1 VPVQLRKV
9 FVGHQVR
16 SVNDRSLGWKNI
28 TNGRLLAEMEGR
40 FDLLVTADR
49 NLYAQ
54 QNLSGRKLS
63 ILVLP
68 TNRRWDVLALAERL
82 TEIVDATTFGQYL
95 MLHASGEVRARS
107 FRFGSNEDGDKD

>member
-1 VPVQLRKV
+1 VPVQLRNI
-9 FVGHQVR
+9 FDGHQVT

-28 TNGRLLAEMEGR
+28 SNGRLLAEMQGR

-68 TNRRWDVLALAERL
+68 TNRRRDVLALAPRL
-82 TEIVDATTFGQYL
+82 VEIVEAVTAGQYL
-95 MLHASGEVRARS
+95 TLENSGELHVSA
-107 FRFGSNEDGDKD
+107 FGSSEDKDGGIG